1 MVSMQAATSD
11 KLAQWLLSSI
21 ELDAA
26 ALHVG
31 RYCGPWRVSTAG
43 RAMASFHL
51 VLQGECYLH
60 IDGVAPLRLHARDG
74 VFLMRDV
81 AHFLSSSPDP
91 DAPVERQPM
100 LALARAHGAAADIDA
115 DTGIQGADG
124 AGLACG
130 FFRFSGAL
138 GPLVIG
144 SFPEY
149 LVCRSGDAALGHS
162 AALFDMIQAEALAGG
177 DPERPSPLIT
187 RLVELL
193 FFYLIRHAS
202 QREALTAGLLA
213 LAQRG
218 EFMALLERM
227 LERPGDDWSI
237 ARMAAAAHMSRA
249 AFCKHFTGAGGVTPA
264 QFLLRLRMRLATQ
277 RLNLGDSV
285 EQAAGHVGY
294 QSNAAFTRAFKR
306 IVGEQPGAYRRQLRA
321 PI

>member
-1 MVSMQAATSD
+1 MQPATSD
-11 KLAQWLLSSI
+11 KLAQWLLGSI

-31 RYCGPWRVSTAG
+31 RYCGPWRASTAG

-51 VLQGECYLH
+51 VLEGACYLH
-60 IDGVAPLRLHARDG
+60 IDGQPALRLRARDG
-74 VFLMRDV
+74 VFLMSDV
-81 AHFLSSSPDP
+81 AHFLSPSPDP
-91 DAPVERQPM
+91 AAPVGRQPM
-100 LALARAHGAAADIDA
+100 LPLGSPDDGQAA
-115 DTGIQGADG
+115 G

-138 GPLVIG
+138 GPMVIG
-144 SFPEY
+144 SFPDY

-162 AALFDMIQAEALAGG
+162 AALFDMIQAEAVHGG
-177 DPERPSPLIT
+177 DPERPSPLIA

-213 LAQRG
+213 LARRG

-227 LERPGDDWSI
+227 LDSPGEDWSI
-237 ARMAAAAHMSRA
+237 ARMADAAHMSRA
-249 AFCKHFTGAGGVTPA
+249 AFYKHFTGASGVTPA
-264 QFLLRLRMRLATQ
+264 QFLLHLRMRLATQ
-277 RLNLGDSV
+277 RLNAGDSV
-285 EQAAGHVGY
+285 EQAAAHVGY

-321 PI
+321 AA

>member
-1 MVSMQAATSD
+1 MVSMRPATSD
-11 KLAQWLLSSI
+11 KLAQWLLGSI

-51 VLQGECYLH
+51 VLQGACYLH
-60 IDGVAPLRLHARDG
+60 IDGQPALRLHARDG
-74 VFLMRDV
+74 VFLMNDV

-91 DAPVERQPM
+91 AAPVARQPM
-100 LALARAHGAAADIDA
+100 LPLAGDDAAD
-115 DTGIQGADG
+115 GIDG

-162 AALFDMIQAEALAGG
+162 AALFDMIQAESVNGG
-177 DPERPSPLIT
+177 DPERPSPLIV

-227 LERPGDDWSI
+227 LGAPGDDWSI
-237 ARMAAAAHMSRA
+237 ARMADAAHMSRA

-277 RLNLGDSV
+277 RLNAGDSV
-285 EQAAGHVGY
+285 EQAAAHVGY

-321 PI
+321 AA

>member
-1 MVSMQAATSD
+1 MVSMQPATSD
-11 KLAQWLLSSI
+11 KLAQWLLGSI

-43 RAMASFHL
+43 RAMASYHL
-51 VLQGECYLH
+51 VLHGACYLH
-60 IDGVAPLRLHARDG
+60 IDGQPALPLQARDG
-74 VFLMRDV
+74 VFLMSDV

-91 DAPVERQPM
+91 AAPVARQPM
-100 LALARAHGAAADIDA
+100 LPLAGDDGGGDPAGS
-115 DTGIQGADG
+115 DG

-138 GPLVIG
+138 GPMVIA

-162 AALFDMIQAEALAGG
+162 AALFDMIQAEAAGGG
-177 DPERPSPLIT
+177 DPERPSPLIA

-202 QREALTAGLLA
+202 QREALSAGLLA

-218 EFMALLERM
+218 EFVALLERM
-227 LERPGDDWSI
+227 LDNPGDDWSI
-237 ARMAAAAHMSRA
+237 ARMADAAHMSRA

-277 RLNLGDSV
+277 RLNAGDSV
-285 EQAAGHVGY
+285 EQAAAHVGY

-306 IVGEQPGAYRRQLRA
+306 VVGEQPGAYRRQLRA
-321 PI
+321 TA

>member
-1 MVSMQAATSD
+1 MVSMRPATSD
-11 KLAQWLLSSI
+11 KLAQWLLGSI

-43 RAMASFHL
+43 RSMASFHL
-51 VLQGECYLH
+51 VLQGACYLH
-60 IDGVAPLRLHARDG
+60 IDGQPALRLHARDG
-74 VFLMRDV
+74 VFLMNDV

-91 DAPVERQPM
+91 AAPVARQPM
-100 LALARAHGAAADIDA
+100 LPLAGDDAAD
-115 DTGIQGADG
+115 GIDG

-162 AALFDMIQAEALAGG
+162 AALFDMIQAESVNGG
-177 DPERPSPLIT
+177 DPERPSPLIV

-227 LERPGDDWSI
+227 LDAPGDDWSI
-237 ARMAAAAHMSRA
+237 ARMADAAHMSRA

-277 RLNLGDSV
+277 RLNAGDSV
-285 EQAAGHVGY
+285 EQAAAHVGY

-306 IVGEQPGAYRRQLRA
+306 IVGQQPGAYRRQLRA
-321 PI
+321 AA

>member
-1 MVSMQAATSD
+1 MVSMQPATSD
-11 KLAQWLLSSI
+11 KLAQWLLGSI

-51 VLQGECYLH
+51 VLQGACYLH
-60 IDGVAPLRLHARDG
+60 IDGQPALRLHARDG
-74 VFLMRDV
+74 VFLMSDV
-81 AHFLSSSPDP
+81 AHFLSPSPDP
-91 DAPVERQPM
+91 AAPVAKQPM
-100 LALARAHGAAADIDA
+100 LPLAGAPGEVDAA
-115 DTGIQGADG
+115 G

-138 GPLVIG
+138 STLVIG
-144 SFPEY
+144 SLPEY

-162 AALFDMIQAEALAGG
+162 AALFDMIQAEAVNGG
-177 DPERPSPLIT
+177 DPERPSPLIA

-227 LERPGDDWSI
+227 LDSPGDDWSI
-237 ARMAAAAHMSRA
+237 ARMADAAHMSRA

-277 RLNLGDSV
+277 RLNAGDSV
-285 EQAAGHVGY
+285 EQAAAHVGY

-321 PI
+321 AA

>member
-1 MVSMQAATSD
+1 MQAAISD

-31 RYCGPWRVSTAG
+31 RYCGPWRASTAG
-43 RAMASFHL
+43 QALASFHL
-51 VLQGECYLH
+51 VLAGDCYLH
-60 IDGVAPLRLHARDG
+60 IAGQPPLRLHARDG
-74 VFLMRDV
+74 VFLMSDV
-81 AHFLSSSPDP
+81 PHFLSASPDP
-91 DAPVERQPM
+91 AAPVARRVMLPLGDAPE
-100 LALARAHGAAADIDA
+100 HDA
-115 DTGIQGADG
+115 DS

-138 GPLVIG
+138 SPLVIG
-144 SFPEY
+144 SFPDY

-162 AALFDMIQAEALAGG
+162 AGLFDMILAEAGG
-177 DPERPSPLIT
+177 DPERPSPLIA

-218 EFMALLERM
+218 EFMTLLDDM
-227 LERPGDDWSI
+227 LRSPGEDWSI
-237 ARMAAAAHMSRA
+237 ARMADAAHMSRA

-264 QFLLRLRMRLATQ
+264 QFLLRLRMRLATE
-277 RLNLGDSV
+277 RLNAGDSV
-285 EQAAGHVGY
+285 EQAAFHVGY
-294 QSNAAFTRAFKR
+294 QSHAAFTRAFKR

-321 PI
+321 TA

>member
-1 MVSMQAATSD
+1 MVAMRPATSD
-11 KLAQWLLSSI
+11 KLAQWLLGSI

-51 VLQGECYLH
+51 VLQGACYLH
-60 IDGVAPLRLHARDG
+60 IDGQPALRLHARDG
-74 VFLMRDV
+74 VFLMNDV

-91 DAPVERQPM
+91 AAPVARQPM
-100 LALARAHGAAADIDA
+100 LPLAGDDAAD
-115 DTGIQGADG
+115 GIDG

-162 AALFDMIQAEALAGG
+162 AALFDMIQAESVSGG
-177 DPERPSPLIT
+177 DPERPSPLIV

-227 LERPGDDWSI
+227 LDAPGDDWSI
-237 ARMAAAAHMSRA
+237 ARMADAAHMSRA

-277 RLNLGDSV
+277 RLNAGDSV
-285 EQAAGHVGY
+285 EQAAAHVGY

-321 PI
+321 AA

>member
-1 MVSMQAATSD
+1 MVSMRQATSD
-11 KLAQWLLSSI
+11 KLAQWLLGSI

-51 VLQGECYLH
+51 VLQGACYLH
-60 IDGVAPLRLHARDG
+60 IDGQPALRLHARDG
-74 VFLMRDV
+74 VFLMSDV
-81 AHFLSSSPDP
+81 AHFLSPSPDP
-91 DAPVERQPM
+91 AAPVAKQPM
-100 LALARAHGAAADIDA
+100 LPLAGDDGGGESA
-115 DTGIQGADG
+115 GIDG

-138 GPLVIG
+138 SPMVIG

-162 AALFDMIQAEALAGG
+162 AALFDMIQAESINGS
-177 DPERPSPLIT
+177 DPERPSPLIA

-202 QREALTAGLLA
+202 EREALSAGLLA

-227 LERPGDDWSI
+227 LDAPGDDWSI
-237 ARMAAAAHMSRA
+237 ARMADAAHMSRA

-277 RLNLGDSV
+277 RLNAGDSV
-285 EQAAGHVGY
+285 EQAAAHVGY

-321 PI
+321 AV

>member
-1 MVSMQAATSD
+1 MVSMRPATSD
-11 KLAQWLLSSI
+11 KLAQWLLGSI

-43 RAMASFHL
+43 RSMASFHL
-51 VLQGECYLH
+51 VLQGACYLH
-60 IDGVAPLRLHARDG
+60 IDGQPALRLHARDG
-74 VFLMRDV
+74 VFLMNDV

-91 DAPVERQPM
+91 AAPVARQPM
-100 LALARAHGAAADIDA
+100 LPLAGDDAAD
-115 DTGIQGADG
+115 GIDG

-162 AALFDMIQAEALAGG
+162 AALFDMIQAESVNGG
-177 DPERPSPLIT
+177 DPERPSPLIV

-227 LERPGDDWSI
+227 LDAPGDDWSI
-237 ARMAAAAHMSRA
+237 ARMADAAHMSRA

-277 RLNLGDSV
+277 RLNAGDSV
-285 EQAAGHVGY
+285 EQAAAHVGY

-321 PI
+321 AA

>member
-1 MVSMQAATSD
+1 MVSMRPATPD
-11 KLAQWLLSSI
+11 KLAQWLLGSI

-51 VLQGECYLH
+51 VLQGACYLH
-60 IDGVAPLRLHARDG
+60 IDGQPALRLHARDG
-74 VFLMRDV
+74 VFLMNDV

-91 DAPVERQPM
+91 AAPVARQPM
-100 LALARAHGAAADIDA
+100 LPLAGDDAAD
-115 DTGIQGADG
+115 GIDG

-162 AALFDMIQAEALAGG
+162 AALFDMIQAESVNGG
-177 DPERPSPLIT
+177 DPERPSPLIV

-227 LERPGDDWSI
+227 LGAPGDDWSI
-237 ARMAAAAHMSRA
+237 ARMADAAHMSRA

-277 RLNLGDSV
+277 RLNAGDSV
-285 EQAAGHVGY
+285 EQAAAHVGY

-321 PI
+321 AA

>member
-1 MVSMQAATSD
+1 MVSMRQATSD
-11 KLAQWLLSSI
+11 KLAQWLLGSI

-51 VLQGECYLH
+51 VLQGACYLH
-60 IDGVAPLRLHARDG
+60 IDGQPALRLHARDG
-74 VFLMRDV
+74 VFLMNDV

-91 DAPVERQPM
+91 AAPVARQPM
-100 LALARAHGAAADIDA
+100 LPLAGDDAAD
-115 DTGIQGADG
+115 GIDG

-162 AALFDMIQAEALAGG
+162 AALFDMIQAESVNGG
-177 DPERPSPLIT
+177 DPERPSPLIV

-227 LERPGDDWSI
+227 LGAPGDDWSI
-237 ARMAAAAHMSRA
+237 ARMADAAHMSRA

-277 RLNLGDSV
+277 RLNAGDSV
-285 EQAAGHVGY
+285 EQAAAHVGY

-306 IVGEQPGAYRRQLRA
+306 IVGQQPGAYRRQLRA
-321 PI
+321 AV

>member
-1 MVSMQAATSD
+1 MVPMQAATSD

-43 RAMASFHL
+43 RALASFHL

-60 IDGVAPLRLHARDG
+60 IDGASPLRLHARDG

-91 DAPVERQPM
+91 AAPVERQPM
-100 LALARAHGAAADIDA
+100 LALAHGEDA
-115 DTGIQGADG
+115 NVDVEGADG

-130 FFRFSGAL
+130 FFRFSGVL
-138 GPLVIG
+138 SPMVIG

-237 ARMAAAAHMSRA
+237 ARMAGAAHMSRA

-277 RLNLGDSV
+277 RLNAGDSV

-294 QSNAAFTRAFKR
+294 QSNSAFTRAFKR

-321 PI
+321 PA

>member
-1 MVSMQAATSD
+1 MQPATSD
-11 KLAQWLLSSI
+11 KLAQWLLGSI

-31 RYCGPWRVSTAG
+31 RYCGPWRASTAG

-51 VLQGECYLH
+51 VLEGECYLH
-60 IDGVAPLRLHARDG
+60 IDGQPALRLEARDG
-74 VFLMRDV
+74 VFLMSDV
-81 AHFLSSSPDP
+81 AHFLSPSPDP
-91 DAPVERQPM
+91 AAPFARQPM
-100 LALARAHGAAADIDA
+100 LPLAGTDDGGKPAVA
-115 DTGIQGADG
+115 G

-138 GPLVIG
+138 SPMVIG
-144 SFPEY
+144 SFPDY

-162 AALFDMIQAEALAGG
+162 AALFDMIQAEAVNGNGG
-177 DPERPSPLIT
+177 DPERPSPLIA

-213 LAQRG
+213 LSRRG

-227 LERPGDDWSI
+227 LDSPGEDWSI

-264 QFLLRLRMRLATQ
+264 QFLLHLRMRLATQ
-277 RLNLGDSV
+277 RLNAGDSV
-285 EQAAGHVGY
+285 EQAAVHVGY

-321 PI
+321 G

>member
-1 MVSMQAATSD
+1 MVSMRPATSD
-11 KLAQWLLSSI
+11 KLAQWLLGSI

-51 VLQGECYLH
+51 VLRGMCYLH
-60 IDGVAPLRLHARDG
+60 IDGQPALRLHARDG
-74 VFLMRDV
+74 VFLMNDV

-91 DAPVERQPM
+91 AAPVARQPM
-100 LALARAHGAAADIDA
+100 LPLAGDDAAD
-115 DTGIQGADG
+115 GIDG

-162 AALFDMIQAEALAGG
+162 AALFDMIQAESVNGG
-177 DPERPSPLIT
+177 DPERPSPLIV

-227 LERPGDDWSI
+227 LGAPGDDWSI
-237 ARMAAAAHMSRA
+237 ARMADAAHMSRA

-277 RLNLGDSV
+277 RLNAGDSV
-285 EQAAGHVGY
+285 EQAAAHVGY

-321 PI
+321 AA

>member
-1 MVSMQAATSD
+1 MMPMQYASSD

-31 RYCGPWRVSTAG
+31 RYCGPWRASTAG
-43 RAMASFHL
+43 HAMASFHL
-51 VLQGECYLH
+51 VLHGECYLH
-60 IDGVAPLRLHARDG
+60 RAGRPALRLQARDG
-74 VFLMRDV
+74 VFLMNDV
-81 AHFLSSSPDP
+81 AHFLSPSPDP
-91 DAPVERQPM
+91 AAAVGPLPM
-100 LALARAHGAAADIDA
+100 RALAAQPPAGE
-115 DTGIQGADG
+115 ADG

-130 FFRFSGAL
+130 FFRFGGAL

-144 SFPEY
+144 AFPDH
-149 LVCRSGDAALGHS
+149 LVCRSGDPALAHS
-162 AALFDMIQAEALAGG
+162 AALFDMILAEGAHGG
-177 DPERPSPLIT
+177 DPERPSPLIA

-193 FFYLIRHAS
+193 FFYLIRHAG
-202 QREALTAGLLA
+202 QRDALGAGLLA

-218 EFMALLERM
+218 GFMALLERM

-249 AFCKHFTGAGGVTPA
+249 AFCRHFTGAGGVTPA

-277 RLNLGDSV
+277 RLDAGDSV

-294 QSNAAFTRAFKR
+294 HSNAAFTRAFKR
-306 IVGEQPGAYRRQLRA
+306 VVGEQPGAYRRQLRA
-321 PI
+321 PPP

>member
-1 MVSMQAATSD
+1 MVSMRQATSD
-11 KLAQWLLSSI
+11 KLAQWLLGSI

-51 VLQGECYLH
+51 VLQGACYLH
-60 IDGVAPLRLHARDG
+60 IDGQPALRLHARDG
-74 VFLMRDV
+74 VFLMSDV

-91 DAPVERQPM
+91 AAPVARQPM
-100 LALARAHGAAADIDA
+100 LPLAGDD
-115 DTGIQGADG
+115 GGGDG

-162 AALFDMIQAEALAGG
+162 AALFDMIQAESINGG
-177 DPERPSPLIT
+177 DPERPSPLIA

-227 LERPGDDWSI
+227 LDAPGDDWSI
-237 ARMAAAAHMSRA
+237 ARMADAAHMSRA

-277 RLNLGDSV
+277 RLTAGDSV
-285 EQAAGHVGY
+285 EQAAAHVGY

-306 IVGEQPGAYRRQLRA
+306 IVGQQPGAYRRQLRA
-321 PI
+321 AV

>member
-1 MVSMQAATSD
+1 MPQANSD
-11 KLAQWLLSSI
+11 KLAQWLLGNI

-51 VLQGECYLH
+51 VLQGACYLH
-60 IDGVAPLRLHARDG
+60 IDGQPALPLHARDG
-74 VFLMRDV
+74 VFLMSDV

-91 DAPVERQPM
+91 AAPVARQPM
-100 LALARAHGAAADIDA
+100 LPLAGGDGGEPAG
-115 DTGIQGADG
+115 GDG

-138 GPLVIG
+138 GPMVIG

-162 AALFDMIQAEALAGG
+162 AALFDMIQAEATGG
-177 DPERPSPLIT
+177 DPERPSPLIA

-227 LERPGDDWSI
+227 LDSPGDGWSI
-237 ARMAAAAHMSRA
+237 ARMADAAHMSRA

-264 QFLLRLRMRLATQ
+264 QFLLRLRMRVATQ
-277 RLNLGDSV
+277 RLNAGDSV
-285 EQAAGHVGY
+285 EQAAAHVGY

-306 IVGEQPGAYRRQLRA
+306 VVGEQPGAYRRQLRA
-321 PI
+321 AA